1 MSEQEQIYVMGK
13 LIRGAL
19 QDRSVYIT
27 TDRVYGKCI
36 KIKSKDGT
44 FKDKNILPLFIDN
57 PCKKITFAVANQ
69 EMPGLLIYR
78 KTDKPVTLTST
89 NPLLIDLFYSI
100 IDTWLYTTKEVHDRL
115 NKWSIALLNSM
126 ARCVYTLQ
134 TKRKFVEQIEAS
146 KTEQYNKITSISLSR
161 ARISIRYLAHL
172 LENGQV
178 GYKNLKKQFFKIWL
192 NQWNSITVRNL
203 IRSKHKLIQNKLN
216 FFNQIKPK
224 QNIGIRYK
232 NNIDDIYNK
241 LNCVN
246 EDFTNIFSNLTQ
258 LVNTRTVT
266 EDIQIETVNNLQ
278 QIADLRHR
286 IETINN
292 TGEEFIVIGDQ
303 SSGKSSLLCMLL
315 GVNIAYTDNLFATR
329 CPVRYLLEPCDPK
342 MGWKF
347 EFEDPRS
354 KTFTIVTQEELQK
367 RLIKHFKSTIGRT
380 IVSDPITIK
389 IWSPTCTS
397 SMTLVDLPGLVGN
410 GDTNEKQE
418 QHKNS
423 YAIVKEYL
431 NRPNIFILFVHRFDV
446 DIGSLN
452 TSILDEV
459 KNRNKN
465 NVIYC
470 LTHFDRC
477 CSDQDI
483 TYDNIYN
490 NLLQCSSEIANG
502 NDMFLLSLSK
512 MVGDLKMKEELSAP
526 TIKYLTEHYGDILEH
541 RNIHFNLDS
550 VKIFLRK
557 KLHRH
562 VLEINA
568 VLHEFLYKQRDILL
582 TEFNLFN
589 DKYLIPKVNE
599 DILEQF
605 HTLFKNKTQKLLK
618 GHLIPEKKISE
629 HCFFEDLENE
639 VKNANIFSLRNN
651 TNIWPSLIMAKTNN
665 VKMKKENS
673 NDQLLES
680 NTTTQVSTPKSTID
694 SISIDIINESESN
707 NDIKNEDTSANKMDN
722 SGNKIEIINKDL
734 DYIKNQNNN
743 QIPTIYASGL
753 DRCLTKD
760 LLSHALYTRT
770 VYELQKRLCCINV
783 NPSTEDIRHGITYD
797 PNINL
802 DTPKDSAHCVMLHT
816 VKQQLDMKGFFEY
829 AIKRF
834 EYITYKIIRYSIWNI
849 NNSSDSE
856 NKCITL
862 LDSEEFQFMFEIE
875 IHKYVEKLCNY
886 TREKFISSF
895 DEIMNSPIVMSHAE
909 RYKKMLINDF
919 NWKESEIE
927 ECNNEEIFKPKNI
940 GVHNKFETEIIEE
953 NDNKRVDKIC
963 NLIKLHIHVRLLM
976 MCELMTI
983 HVDYNWRRMLDDSKD
998 INSIDNELSTSIFD
1012 HIRKHVCKTI
1022 SINNTFYK
1030 TEQLLKI
1037 YNGNSDCKIEID
1049 QKKIENIE
1057 QLLDNLHDYN
1067 EKVPE
1072 LLIKSVSIAGDKFL

>member
-1 MSEQEQIYVMGK
+1 MTNQEQIYVLGK
-13 LIRGAL
+13 LIRGSL
-19 QDRSVYIT
+19 YDRSVYIT

-36 KIKSKDGT
+36 KIKSKNGA
-44 FKDKNILPLFIDN
+44 FKEKNILPLFIDN
-57 PCKKITFAVANQ
+57 PCEKISVQHNN
-69 EMPGLLIYR
+69 ENKHGLLIYR
-78 KTDKPVTLTST
+78 KSDKPVTLVSDNST
-89 NPLLIDLFYSI
+89 LIDLFYNIVDS
-100 IDTWLYTTKEVHDRL
+100 WLFTTREVKEKF
-115 NKWSIALLNSM
+115 NKWSNALLSSM
-126 ARCVYTLQ
+126 VRCVYILQ
-134 TKRKFVEQIEAS
+134 TKRKFVEQLELS
-146 KTEQYNKITSISLSR
+146 KKEQSDKINNISLSR
-161 ARISIRYLAHL
+161 VIISIRYLAHL

-178 GYKNLKKQFFKIWL
+178 GYKNLKKQFFKLWL

-241 LNCVN
+241 LNNVN
-246 EDFTNIFSNLTQ
+246 DDFTNIFSNLTQ

-354 KTFTIVTQEELQK
+354 KSFTTVTQEELQK
-367 RLIKHFKSTIGRT
+367 RLIKHFKSTIGRN
-380 IVSDPITIK
+380 IVSEPITIK

-410 GDTNEKQE
+410 GDTTEKQE

-423 YAIVKEYL
+423 YSIVKDYL
-431 NRPNIFILFVHRFDV
+431 NRQNIFILFVHRFDV

-477 CSDQDI
+477 CTDQDI

-526 TIKYLTEHYGDILEH
+526 TIKYLIENYGDILEH

-562 VLEINA
+562 VLEINT

-582 TEFNLFN
+582 TEFNIFN
-589 DKYLIPKVNE
+589 NKYLIPKVNE

-605 HTLFKNKTQKLLK
+605 HSLFKNKTQKLLK
-618 GHLIPEKKISE
+618 GHLIPEKKYQ
-629 HCFFEDLENE
+629 
-639 VKNANIFSLRNN
+639 NIVFL
-651 TNIWPSLIMAKTNN
+651 KT
-665 VKMKKENS
+665 
-673 NDQLLES
+673 
-680 NTTTQVSTPKSTID
+680 
-694 SISIDIINESESN
+694 
-707 NDIKNEDTSANKMDN
+707 
-722 SGNKIEIINKDL
+722 
-734 DYIKNQNNN
+734 
-743 QIPTIYASGL
+743 
-753 DRCLTKD
+753 
-760 LLSHALYTRT
+760 
-770 VYELQKRLCCINV
+770 
-783 NPSTEDIRHGITYD
+783 
-797 PNINL
+797 
-802 DTPKDSAHCVMLHT
+802 
-816 VKQQLDMKGFFEY
+816 
-829 AIKRF
+829 
-834 EYITYKIIRYSIWNI
+834 
-849 NNSSDSE
+849 
-856 NKCITL
+856 
-862 LDSEEFQFMFEIE
+862 
-875 IHKYVEKLCNY
+875 
-886 TREKFISSF
+886 
-895 DEIMNSPIVMSHAE
+895 
-909 RYKKMLINDF
+909 
-919 NWKESEIE
+919 
-927 ECNNEEIFKPKNI
+927 
-940 GVHNKFETEIIEE
+940 
-953 NDNKRVDKIC
+953 
-963 NLIKLHIHVRLLM
+963 
-976 MCELMTI
+976 
-983 HVDYNWRRMLDDSKD
+983 
-998 INSIDNELSTSIFD
+998 
-1012 HIRKHVCKTI
+1012 
-1022 SINNTFYK
+1022 
-1030 TEQLLKI
+1030 
-1037 YNGNSDCKIEID
+1037 
-1049 QKKIENIE
+1049 
-1057 QLLDNLHDYN
+1057 
-1067 EKVPE
+1067 
-1072 LLIKSVSIAGDKFL
+1072 